1 MSTEFGDMEIID
13 ARDQTGSL
21 EWVAMVEDRE
31 WKSGWEV
38 VMENAYG
45 NNALEH
51 FAGMVSREMGTS

>member
-1 MSTEFGDMEIID
+1 MDIID

-21 EWVAMVEDRE
+21 QWVVMAEDRE
-31 WKSGWEV
+31 WKSGWEA

-45 NNALEH
+45 NNALER